1 MICCTVCLPS
11 QRSTISRLGPFK
23 RKARSGIS
31 RTRCWL
37 FSPRRQPGAR
47 RGWLFIAIG
56 IRIPSRFLC
65 GLESGGGRQAGIHV
79 RKIEGVKLSPENV
92 TFGAEGGV
100 SQILLFA
107 GARVFDDPVEREI
120 SVFGG
125 LCETAGEIVEAAGE
139 PGVMF
144 AEAIHAQDNQFLR
157 EQFSKGG
164 SDGFEV
170 RASGDE
176 VNVSLDGET
185 RCWKNAIA
193 AERMFAREAGGF
205 DES

>member
-1 MICCTVCLPS
+1 MPS
-11 QRSTISRLGPFK
+11 G
-23 RKARSGIS
+23 
-31 RTRCWL
+31 
-37 FSPRRQPGAR
+37 
-47 RGWLFIAIG
+47 
-56 IRIPSRFLC
+56 FLC
-65 GLESGGGRQAGIHV
+65 GLKSARGRPAGIHV
-79 RKIEGVKLSPENV
+79 RKIERVELGPENV

-107 GARVFDDPVEREI
+107 RARVFDDPGKREI

-125 LCETAGEIVEAAGE
+125 LRETAGEIVEAAGE

-144 AEAIHAQDNQFLR
+144 AEAIHSQDNQFLR
-157 EQFSKGG
+157 EQFGEGG

-170 RASGDE
+170 RASGNE

-193 AERMFAREAGGF
+193 AEREFAG
-205 DES
+205 